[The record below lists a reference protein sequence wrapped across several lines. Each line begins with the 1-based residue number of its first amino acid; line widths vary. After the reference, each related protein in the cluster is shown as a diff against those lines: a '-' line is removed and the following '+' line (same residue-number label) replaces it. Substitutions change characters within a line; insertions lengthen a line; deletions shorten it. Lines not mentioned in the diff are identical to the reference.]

1 MKFTTALKWGL
12 YDRLLA
18 GISFLVGLGLLLGG
32 IWYGA
37 GNTLLALPDVL
48 LGARPFVPPEN
59 PTALAAGAVLGVLV
73 WQVGRATVRYH
84 GLARS
89 TSEEV
94 TAEVNTDRLKS
105 EILEVVD
112 GRITDLE
119 TELDTISAQ
128 LDDETKRDGSFDSAA
143 GDQEPFK
150 DR

>member
-18 GISFLVGLGLLLGG
+18 GVSFLVGLGLLFGG

-59 PTALAAGAVLGVLV
+59 PTALAAGAVLGVFV

-94 TAEVNTDRLKS
+94 TTEVNTDRLKS

-112 GRITDLE
+112 GRIADLE
-119 TELDTISAQ
+119 AELDTVTTQVA
-128 LDDETKRDGSFDSAA
+128 DETKRDGSLDSSP
-143 GDQEPFK
+143 DEQESIRK
-150 DR
+150 